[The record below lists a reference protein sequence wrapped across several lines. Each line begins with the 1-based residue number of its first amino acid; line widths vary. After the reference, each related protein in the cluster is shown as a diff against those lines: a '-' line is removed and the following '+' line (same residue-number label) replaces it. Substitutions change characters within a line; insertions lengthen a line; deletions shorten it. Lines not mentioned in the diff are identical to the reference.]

1 MEKEDFVRTVVDL
14 TGRLSS
20 KSRPADR
27 ADIAAE
33 SEAIAAFRLKTQKL
47 AEMCALYSRL
57 QALKDECKLRDKAT
71 KEKLGRLLAIKKE
84 VAALR
89 SADQYNSLVNKK
101 LSKDFSSEE
110 VLLYASRIANYTQAV
125 EGLRKEDKLWPW
137 SFGDNK
143 IDFAEIEASKMYYM
157 YQGNHHYVRLEPPRL
172 IFVRGTEH
180 NMEKLEKVDT
190 NKCIFHI
197 RGKITLNL
205 QKNAGERLIYT
216 LDGSEPI
223 PNRGPFYE
231 QQAEIITITQN
242 TLLQMV
248 AYKAGFIDSPKVI
261 YYFMVHQSDSGM
273 DQENIKIQKEM
284 ERPDLLGQSE
294 LGDDVA
300 EGYMGLLLDG
310 DGLSS
315 IHFNG
320 T

>member
-1 MEKEDFVRTVVDL
+1 MEKEDFLRTLVDL

-20 KSRPADR
+20 RSRPADR
-27 ADIAAE
+27 TAAPP
-33 SEAIAAFRLKTQKL
+33 EAELAALRFKTEKLIELCALHAKLQTLKAECRQRDQTTKQKL
-47 AEMCALYSRL
+47 C
-57 QALKDECKLRDKAT
+57 
-71 KEKLGRLLAIKKE
+71 RLLAIKKE
-84 VAALR
+84 VATLR
-89 SADQYNSLVNKK
+89 SAEQYRGLVNKK

-125 EGLRKEDKLWPW
+125 EGLRKQDTLWPW

-143 IDFAEIEASKMYYM
+143 IDFAEIEASRMYYM
-157 YQGNHHYVRLEPPRL
+157 YQGNHLYTRLEPPRL
-172 IFVRGTEH
+172 IFVRGTEQ
-180 NMEKLEKVDT
+180 NMEKLEKLDL
-190 NKCIFHI
+190 NKCVFHI
-197 RGKITLNL
+197 RGTISLNL
-205 QKNAGERLIYT
+205 QKNAGERLVYT

-223 PNRGPFYE
+223 PNRGPIYE
-231 QQAEIITITQN
+231 QQAEIITVSQN

-248 AYKAGFIDSPKVI
+248 AYKPGFIDSPKVV
-261 YYFMVHQSDSGM
+261 YYFEVHQTDADM
-273 DQENIKIQKEM
+273 EQENLQIQKEM

-315 IHFNG
+315 IHING